1 MPTGEVD
8 SCNSCLLPYNNK
20 ERTPKV
26 WCQETK
32 KEKVYKL
39 YYIQILKCYHTYCK
53 ACLEQFMFQAGVITC
68 LSCGKTT
75 SAESVASLPENP
87 YLRPEGESGGR

>member
-26 WCQETK
+26 CWQC
-32 KEKVYKL
+32 KEQRELVYNN
-39 YYIQILKCYHTYCK
+39 YQSQILKCYHTYCK
-53 ACLEQFMFQAGVITC
+53 ACLEQFMFKDNMITC
-68 LSCGKTT
+68 LSCGVVTPAK
-75 SAESVASLPENP
+75 
-87 YLRPEGESGGR
+87 R